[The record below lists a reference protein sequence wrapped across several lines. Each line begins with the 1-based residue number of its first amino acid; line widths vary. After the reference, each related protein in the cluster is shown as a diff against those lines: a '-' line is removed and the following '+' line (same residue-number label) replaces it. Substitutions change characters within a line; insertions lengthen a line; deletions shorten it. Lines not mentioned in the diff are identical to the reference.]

1 MATLIP
7 VYALVG
13 EDAFLQLQK
22 LLSLLS
28 GLPPDTQRID
38 VDGERVELAE
48 LLDELR
54 SFSMFSGCKV
64 VVVRNAEAL
73 ITRHRESLETY
84 VNHPSTS
91 SVLVLRVPVL
101 PARERIS
108 KAIAKVGRIEDC
120 SPPRDVARW
129 ASEQAVKAH
138 KLTITPA
145 AARLLAEL
153 VGADL
158 GRIDNE
164 LAKLA
169 IQYDGQKVD
178 VPQVTQS
185 VAFQREQEMKEMTIE
200 LAVGRPEQALRR
212 WRQLVQLDP
221 STEFRAVT
229 WLALWLADVSTVLA
243 ARRTGG
249 DGTQKL
255 SWKYKDRLSQFMSNA
270 QKLGEAGVSRALDL
284 LAEIDRQ
291 SKTGVGE
298 AATNVERFL
307 LTMGAG
313 R

>member
-1 MATLIP
+1 MASPVP

-22 LLSLLS
+22 LSSLLV
-28 GLPPDTQRID
+28 GLPADAQRID

-73 ITRHRESLETY
+73 IARHREPLETY
-84 VNHPSTS
+84 ISHPSNS
-91 SVLVLRVPVL
+91 SVLVLRLPTL

-108 KAIAKVGRIEDC
+108 KAIAKAGKVEDC
-120 SPPRDVARW
+120 APPKDIPRW
-129 ASEQAVKAH
+129 AADQAAKVH
-138 KLTITPA
+138 KLSITPA

-178 VPQVTQS
+178 APQVTQS
-185 VAFQREQEMKEMTIE
+185 VAFQREQEMWDMTNE
-200 LAVGRPEQALRR
+200 LAAGKTEQAIRR

-229 WLALWLADVSTVLA
+229 WLAMWLAEVSA
-243 ARRTGG
+243 ALSAKRTGG
-249 DGTQKL
+249 GMPSKL
-255 SWKYKDRLSQFMSNA
+255 AWKYKDRLPQFLSNA
-270 QKLGEAGVSRALDL
+270 QKMGEAGVARALDL
-284 LAEIDRQ
+284 LAEIDQQ
-291 SKTGVGE
+291 SKSGIGE
-298 AATNVERFL
+298 ATTNVERFL
-307 LTMGAG
+307 LAVGAG